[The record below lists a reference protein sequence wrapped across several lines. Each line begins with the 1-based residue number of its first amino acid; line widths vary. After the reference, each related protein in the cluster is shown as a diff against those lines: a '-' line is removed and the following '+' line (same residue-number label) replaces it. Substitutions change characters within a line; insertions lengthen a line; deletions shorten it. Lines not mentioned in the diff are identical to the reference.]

1 MHRKDDDHNSH
12 KLMMIP
18 NQIKTQ
24 KKKKKKKKEEKK
36 QVLLYESKSSP
47 LPPSSSSSSS
57 CCCNSVNKPS
67 HNVDK
72 NYYSQLSGLEQ
83 RLWKASGLEPLELW
97 NSGTAAAAV
106 AGMFSSLQ
114 LGAFEHHW
122 ANKLEQED
130 TSPVKNTQNK
140 SFWGE

>member
-1 MHRKDDDHNSH
+1 
-12 KLMMIP
+12 MMIP

-24 KKKKKKKKEEKK
+24 KKKKKKKKK
-36 QVLLYESKSSP
+36 QLLLYESKSSP
-47 LPPSSSSSSS
+47 LPPSSSS

-130 TSPVKNTQNK
+130 TSPSQKYPKQIIL
-140 SFWGE
+140 G